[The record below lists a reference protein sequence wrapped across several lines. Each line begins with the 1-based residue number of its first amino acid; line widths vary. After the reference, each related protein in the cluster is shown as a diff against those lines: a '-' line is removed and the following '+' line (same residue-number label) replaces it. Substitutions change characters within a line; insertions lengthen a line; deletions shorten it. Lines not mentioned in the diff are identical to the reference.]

1 MSAVEPI
8 DSAFDILKA
17 QTTLDQWGMKPKPVP
32 RRDNKI
38 FEKLERFRR
47 YDEVPNSV
55 KMHLLPKN
63 HDHYPHEFANEM
75 DELKTFAPWGFNEQG
90 RPAESPALNLF
101 DDEAHPITSQGDG
114 LSFSVT
120 QDHIDAQSNEKAKE
134 WAERLHRLRGNEE
147 RISYRSPTSKQR
159 KEWFGE
165 DGLLLTPQEKWYLR
179 DQPVSRTLPEQD
191 AHLEDLANR
200 REQSLRAYNAGQITH
215 DEMVSNSWKFNPD
228 NNWNKLENLGFS
240 ENRKLPTHYAMPFSP
255 ILNPETSRDT
265 ILPEHD
271 WSLDRTTG
279 WEGVEPVSA
288 LRYMRPEHATD
299 AQKRGIKGRE
309 MHEDAQMWEHE
320 HDPRRGDYG
329 KRMPFDVG
337 PQVQIGDST
346 YHDEENPYLGNFMAP
361 APLIDDGGLRDS
373 SKEKTDRVKPVGFG
387 GSGSED
393 SQWVG
398 VRGDPSKMTGQFAN
412 TGHSAEGA
420 EAYIEGDFPPE
431 QLVTGGVPRNWIP
444 GFYGNKREWGHLP
457 NAFIQGLMPDGAAD
471 NIMGWEQR
479 DGMYTF
485 YDKNRNH
492 VLGPISRDDM
502 AERLP
507 GGFQ

>member
-1 MSAVEPI
+1 MSAVDPI

-55 KMHLLPKN
+55 KMYLLPKN
-63 HDHYPHEFANEM
+63 HEHYPHEFANEM
-75 DELKTFAPWGFNEQG
+75 DELKTFAPWGLDEVVHE
-90 RPAESPALNLF
+90 RLLN
-101 DDEAHPITSQGDG
+101 QGDG
-114 LSFSVT
+114 LSFPVT
-120 QDHIDAQSNEKAKE
+120 QDHIDAQNKAKARE

-179 DQPVSRTLPEQD
+179 DQPVSRTLPEQV
-191 AHLEDLANR
+191 AHLEDLANK
-200 REQSLRAYNAGQITH
+200 REQSLRAYHAGQITY
-215 DEMVSNSWKFNPD
+215 DEMRANSIKFNPD
-228 NNWNKLENLGFS
+228 INNNWNKLEELGFS
-240 ENRKLPTHYAMPFSP
+240 EDRELPRHYAMPFSP
-255 ILNPETSRDT
+255 ILNPETSRDS

-288 LRYMRPEHATD
+288 LRYMNPEHAMD
-299 AQKRGIKGRE
+299 ARKRGIKGRE
-309 MHEDAQMWEHE
+309 MHEDSQMWEHE
-320 HDPRRGDYG
+320 HDPRRVDYG
-329 KRMPFDVG
+329 KRMPFEAG
-337 PQVQIGDST
+337 PPVQIGDST
-346 YHDEENPYLGNFMAP
+346 YHDEENPYLGNFMSPAP
-361 APLIDDGGLRDS
+361 AIDDVDAYLSREFGGLRDS

-387 GSGSED
+387 GNDSEV

-431 QLVTGGVPRNWIP
+431 QLVTGGVPKNWTP
-444 GFYGNKREWGHLP
+444 QYYGNKHNREWGHLP

-502 AERLP
+502 AERIP